1 VRLSEL
7 PFQYHRL
14 IFDSPGGI
22 MPDDPTPSA
31 ALSPVH
37 DHPGDPQQ
45 PTDGIALCMSGG
57 GYRAMLFHLGT
68 LWRLNE
74 LRYLPK
80 LDRVSSV
87 SGGSITNGVL
97 ALNWTKLGFDSNGFA
112 ANFEQQVTQPVRRL
126 AAQSIDISSVITGLF
141 GGVAKKVADHYNQF
155 LFNHAKLQDLPDAP
169 RFVFNATSLQTGVL
183 WRFSKPYMGDYKVG
197 LVKTPDLELAS
208 AVAGSSAFPPVLSPL
223 VLHLDPN
230 SFDNNSVPPPQITD
244 PAFRKQIVLADGGV
258 YDNLG
263 LETAWKR
270 YKTVLISDGGAALEP
285 ESDPAQDWAG
295 QTSRVLEVIY
305 NQVGALR
312 KRTVVALYI
321 NGVRNGSYWG
331 ITANIVNYQ
340 LPDAL
345 VCPFDVTTKLAE
357 TATRLSA
364 MDDQLQ
370 QQIIDWG
377 YAVCDAAMRKHVLPP
392 GAPAPAA
399 SPYGIFR
406 KP

>member
-1 VRLSEL
+1 M
-7 PFQYHRL
+7 PN
-14 IFDSPGGI
+14 DPAPSP
-22 MPDDPTPSA
+22 D
-31 ALSPVH
+31 LSPVH

-45 PTDGIALCMSGG
+45 PSDGIALCLSGG

-97 ALNWTKLGFDSNGFA
+97 ALNWTKLGFDNNGLA
-112 ANFEQQVTQPVRRL
+112 KNFDQQITQPIRRM
-126 AAQSIDISSVITGLF
+126 ASESIDVSSVLEGIF
-141 GGVAKKVADHYNQF
+141 GGVAKHVADHYNQF
-155 LFNHAKLQDLPDAP
+155 LFNHAKLQNLPDAP
-169 RFVFNATSLQTGVL
+169 RFAFNATSLQTGVL

-197 LVKTPDLELAS
+197 LVKKPDLELAT
-208 AVAGSSAFPPVLSPL
+208 AVAASSAFPPVLSPA

-230 SFDNNSVPPPQITD
+230 SFDNNSVPPPQITNPD
-244 PAFRKQIVLADGGV
+244 FRKQIVLADGGV

-270 YKTVLISDGGAALEP
+270 YKTVLISDGASALGG
-285 ESDPAQDWAG
+285 ESDPARDWVG
-295 QTSRVLEVIY
+295 QTTRVLLVIF

-312 KRTVVALYI
+312 KRTIVELYKK
-321 NGVRNGSYWG
+321 GVRDGSYWG
-331 ITANIVNYQ
+331 IGTNILNYE
-340 LPDAL
+340 LADAL

-357 TATRLSA
+357 TATRLSK

-370 QQIIDWG
+370 KQLIDWG

-392 GAPAPAA
+392 GAPAPQS
-399 SPYGIFR
+399 SPYGTFKR
-406 KP
+406 P